1 MLKSRIRRGSSTLK
15 TKDVHYSNALLLCLV
30 GGLLVMLA
38 GVSGTIQLMEELL
51 LSNGD
56 VMDPTALMTVEIVTG
71 MLVLLTGL
79 GGLGGMGIV
88 ASGIILTTRRVQ
100 LGRILVALFTGM
112 GVLGLAANLVQL
124 VMVGTLAMDLMH
136 QVGQSLGW
144 IGAIFAII
152 ARTVAVQK
160 PIVE

>member
-1 MLKSRIRRGSSTLK
+1 LK
-15 TKDVHYSNALLLCLV
+15 TKDVHNSNALLLCLV

-38 GVSGTIQLMEELL
+38 GVSGTIQLMEEIL

-79 GGLGGMGIV
+79 GGMGIV
-88 ASGIILTTRRVQ
+88 SSGIILTTRRVQ

-144 IGAIFAII
+144 IGAMFAII

>member
-1 MLKSRIRRGSSTLK
+1 MLKSRIRRGSPTLK
-15 TKDVHYSNALLLCLV
+15 TKDVHNSNALLLCLV
-30 GGLLVMLA
+30 GGLLMMLA
-38 GVSGTIQLMEELL
+38 GVSGTIQLMEELML
-51 LSNGD
+51 RNGD
-56 VMDPTALMTVEIVTG
+56 AMDPTALMTVEIVTG

-79 GGLGGMGIV
+79 GGMGIV
-88 ASGIILTTRRVQ
+88 ASGIILTTRRVH
-100 LGRILVALFTGM
+100 LGRILIALFTGM

>member
-1 MLKSRIRRGSSTLK
+1 M
-15 TKDVHYSNALLLCLV
+15 
-30 GGLLVMLA
+30 MLA
-38 GVSGTIQLMEELL
+38 GISGTIQLMGELL
-51 LSNGD
+51 LAND
-56 VMDPTALMTVEIVTG
+56 NAMDPT
-71 MLVLLTGL
+71 
-79 GGLGGMGIV
+79 
-88 ASGIILTTRRVQ
+88 RRVYM
-100 LGRILVALFTGM
+100 GRILVALFTGM
-112 GVLGLAANLVQL
+112 GVLGLVTNLAQL

>member
-1 MLKSRIRRGSSTLK
+1 
-15 TKDVHYSNALLLCLV
+15 
-30 GGLLVMLA
+30 MLA

-71 MLVLLTGL
+71 MLVLLT
-79 GGLGGMGIV
+79 GLGGMGIV

>member
-1 MLKSRIRRGSSTLK
+1 M
-15 TKDVHYSNALLLCLV
+15 
-30 GGLLVMLA
+30 MLA
-38 GVSGTIQLMEELL
+38 GISGTIQLMGERLL
-51 LSNGD
+51 TNGD
-56 VMDPTALMTVEIVTG
+56 AMDPTAMMTVEIVTG

-79 GGLGGMGIV
+79 GGIGIIV
-88 ASGIILTTRRVQ
+88 GGIILTTRRVYV
-100 LGRILVALFTGM
+100 GRILVALFTGM
-112 GVLGLAANLVQL
+112 GVLGLVLNLAQL

-160 PIVE
+160 PIVD